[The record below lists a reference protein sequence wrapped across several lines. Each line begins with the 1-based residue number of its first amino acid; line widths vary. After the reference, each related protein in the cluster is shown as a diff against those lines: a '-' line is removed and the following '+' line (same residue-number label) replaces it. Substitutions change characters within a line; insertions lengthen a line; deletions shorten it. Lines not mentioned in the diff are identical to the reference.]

1 LWEKEH
7 DERMREEECDHWF
20 NRTRPMT
27 SFQKTWKEKHIK
39 KEEKS
44 DDSDNF
50 SAEGNVVRMVADINM
65 VF

>member
-1 LWEKEH
+1 
-7 DERMREEECDHWF
+7 
-20 NRTRPMT
+20 MT